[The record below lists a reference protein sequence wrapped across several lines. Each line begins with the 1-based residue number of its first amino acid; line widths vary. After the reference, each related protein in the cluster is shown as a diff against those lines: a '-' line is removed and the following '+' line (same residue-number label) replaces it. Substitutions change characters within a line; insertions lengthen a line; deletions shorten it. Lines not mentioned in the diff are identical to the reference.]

1 MAKKTFKRALLT
13 GAGSLYLQ
21 SMTNEPNKDTKP
33 TYNETVYET
42 PSLEKVSATL
52 ELAEKTIRLSNL
64 PHSEATSVKKAEIT
78 VDAGYFPDGFAEE
91 HTGMVQVG
99 GGWSMPTNPKKKPF
113 RFAVPFTDE
122 DGGEIL
128 YNYPYCFLSPVD
140 VDGETEKEDINE
152 KIRQYKIT
160 ALPLPTDVTVGGK
173 KLKLVYH
180 TMDMTIK
187 ANADKYDRDKLLEK
201 GWYDDETVEACSK

>member
-1 MAKKTFKRALLT
+1 MAKKTFKRGLLT
-13 GAGSLYLQ
+13 GAGSMYLQ

-33 TYNETVYET
+33 TYHETVYET

-64 PHSEATSVKKAEIT
+64 PHSEATAVKKAEIT

-122 DGGEIL
+122 DGGEII

-160 ALPLPTDVTVGGK
+160 ALALPTDVTVSGK
-173 KLKLVYH
+173 KMKLVYH
-180 TMDMTIK
+180 NMDMTTQE
-187 ANADKYDRDKLLEK
+187 NSDKYDRDKLLEK
-201 GWYDDETVEACSK
+201 GWYDDETAEACVK